1 VTSAAPVRIV
11 GVKRLADYLKRKVEA
26 DANLRDVS
34 VRGEISNLRAQKSGN
49 VNFDLKEGDV
59 VLGAFAWSND
69 AANFPALVNGRAVV
83 AKGAVT
89 TYPQKSTYQLVV
101 REIALEG
108 VGDVHALFEER
119 KKKLSAEGLFAPE
132 RKRPWPRYPFRIA
145 LVSSRTA
152 NGAIDFVTILR
163 ERAPHVRVVWFETP
177 VQGPSAPV
185 EISAALRRAS
195 MADVDAIVL
204 TRGGGSFED
213 LFAFSDEA
221 VVRAV
226 AAARHPVLSAI
237 GHTADQQ
244 LCDFAAD
251 RHVETP
257 TAAAEAIGLDTREL
271 RARIEECTGRAYRA
285 ARLCA
290 ERLGSR
296 LRTSLVRSRLTDP
309 RLFLTPPAQRLGDVD
324 GRLSAAAAEYVRARE
339 TRLRELAR
347 RLEARDPSR
356 RLAERGAR
364 LQAATLKL
372 EAAARGRVLAARGR
386 AADASARVG
395 PAARGAQARLAQ
407 RLALASA
414 HLDGK
419 NPEAILQRGYAIVT
433 HRGTIVRDAGAVP
446 AGETIEARLAR
457 GTLAARVESNETAA
471 PGAASIDGVHGN
483 ERSG

>member
-1 VTSAAPVRIV
+1 VTSAQPERVF
-11 GVKRLADYLKRKVEA
+11 GVKRVADYIRRKLEA
-26 DANLRDVS
+26 DPKLRELS
-34 VRGEISNLRAQKSGN
+34 VRGEISNLSPQKNGI
-49 VNFDLKEGDV
+49 VYFDLKEDEA
-59 VLGAFAWSND
+59 VLRCFAWSND
-69 AANFPALVNGRAVV
+69 AAKFPPLANGRAVI

-89 TYPQKSTYQLVV
+89 AYAVRSTYQLVV
-101 REIALEG
+101 REVTLDG

-119 KKKLSAEGLFAPE
+119 KKKLSSEGLFAPE

-145 LVSSRTA
+145 LVSSRAA

-163 ERAPHVRVVWFETP
+163 ERAPHVQVVWFETA
-177 VQGPSAPV
+177 VQGPSAPP
-185 EISAALRRAS
+185 EISMALRRAS
-195 MADVDAIVL
+195 RADVDAIVL

-257 TAAAEAIGLDTREL
+257 TAAAEAIGFSTRDL
-271 RARIEECTGRAYRA
+271 RARIGERTERAQRA
-285 ARLCA
+285 ARLCL
-290 ERLGSR
+290 ERLGGR
-296 LRTSLVRSRLTDP
+296 LGTALVRSRLTEP
-309 RLFLTPPAQRLGDVD
+309 RLFLTPLAQRLGDLD
-324 GRLSAAAAEYVRARE
+324 GQLATAAAAFGRARE
-339 TRLRELAR
+339 TRLRELGR
-347 RLEARDPSR
+347 RLDAHDPSR
-356 RLAERGAR
+356 RLAERARR

-372 EAAARGRVLAARGR
+372 DAAARI
-386 AADASARVG
+386 
-395 PAARGAQARLAQ
+395 AQARLAQ

-433 HRGTIVRDAGAVP
+433 HGDAIVRDPAAVP
-446 AGETIEARLAR
+446 AGAMVRARLAR
-457 GTLAARVESNETAA
+457 GTLWARVEAEN
-471 PGAASIDGVHGN
+471 GKL
-483 ERSG
+483 

>member
-1 VTSAAPVRIV
+1 MTSAPPLRVV

-34 VRGEISNLRAQKSGN
+34 VRGEISNLRPQKSGHL
-49 VNFDLKEGDV
+49 NFDLKEGDV
-59 VLGAFAWSND
+59 VLGCFAWSSD
-69 AANFPALVNGRAVV
+69 AAGFAPLANGRAVV
-83 AKGAVT
+83 AKGSIT
-89 TYPQKSTYQLVV
+89 TYLAKSTYQLVV
-101 REIALEG
+101 RQLTLEG

-132 RKRPWPRYPFRIA
+132 RKRPWPPYPFRIA
-145 LVSSRTA
+145 LVSSRAA

-163 ERAPHVRVVWFETP
+163 ERAPHVAVEWFETA
-177 VQGPSAPV
+177 VQGPSAPA

-195 MADVDAIVL
+195 RADVDAIVL

-213 LFAFSDEA
+213 LFSFSDEA

-226 AAARHPVLSAI
+226 ASARHPVLSAI
-237 GHTADQQ
+237 GHTVDQQ

-257 TAAAEAIGLDTREL
+257 TAAAEAIGPSTRDL
-271 RARIEECTGRAYRA
+271 RARIVERTERGHRA

-290 ERLGSR
+290 ERLQAR
-296 LRTSLVRSRLTDP
+296 LGKALVRSRLTDA
-309 RLFLTPPAQRLGDVD
+309 RLFLTPLAQRLGDVD
-324 GRLSAAAAEYVRARE
+324 ARLTAGAGALVRGREARV
-339 TRLRELAR
+339 RELGR

-356 RLAERGAR
+356 RLAERGRR
-364 LQAATLKL
+364 LQAATFKL
-372 EAAARGRVLAARGR
+372 EA
-386 AADASARVG
+386 
-395 PAARGAQARLAQ
+395 AARGAQARLAQ
-407 RLALASA
+407 RVALASA

-433 HRGTIVRDAGAVP
+433 HVGKIVRDPAAVP

-457 GTLAARVESNETAA
+457 GTLRARVEPQNGTL
-471 PGAASIDGVHGN
+471 
-483 ERSG
+483 

>member
-1 VTSAAPVRIV
+1 VRVV

-34 VRGEISNLRAQKSGN
+34 VRGEISNLRPQKSGHL
-49 VNFDLKEGDV
+49 NFDLKEGDV
-59 VLGAFAWSND
+59 VLGCFAWSSD
-69 AANFPALVNGRAVV
+69 AVRFGVLANGRAVV
-83 AKGAVT
+83 AKGSIT
-89 TYPQKSTYQLVV
+89 TYAAKSTYQLVV

-132 RKRPWPRYPFRIA
+132 RKRPWPRFPFRVA
-145 LVSSRTA
+145 LVSSRSA
-152 NGAIDFVTILR
+152 NGALDFVTILR
-163 ERAPHVRVVWFETP
+163 ERAPHVQVLWFETA
-177 VQGPSAPV
+177 VQGPNAPL

-195 MADVDAIVL
+195 RADVDAIVL

-213 LFAFSDEA
+213 LFAFSDEG

-257 TAAAEAIGLDTREL
+257 TAAAEAIGFDTRDL
-271 RARIEECTGRAYRA
+271 RARIAERNERAQRA
-285 ARLCA
+285 ARLCV
-290 ERLGSR
+290 ERLAGR
-296 LRTSLVRSRLTDP
+296 LGRALVRSRLTDP
-309 RLFLTPPAQRLGDVD
+309 RLFLTPLAQRLGDVD
-324 GRLSAAAAEYVRARE
+324 GRLAGAAATLGRARE
-339 TRLRELAR
+339 TRLRELGR
-347 RLEARDPSR
+347 RLDARDPSR
-356 RLAERGAR
+356 RLAERARR

-372 EAAARGRVLAARGR
+372 
-386 AADASARVG
+386 DA
-395 PAARGAQARLAQ
+395 AARGAQARLAQ

-433 HRGTIVRDAGAVP
+433 YADAIVRDPAAVP
-446 AGETIEARLAR
+446 PGATIRARLAR
-457 GTLAARVESNETAA
+457 GTLRARVEAENGE
-471 PGAASIDGVHGN
+471 P
-483 ERSG
+483 